1 MAKAPGRKAKVRA
14 SHDEPPPRAPSVSPE
29 ESARRTLG
37 WGAGALILGLAVVG
51 IGSDDL
57 GVLPVLAGLLILVYG
72 IHKYG
77 RLGPEE
83 ERAAAV
89 AEGAPAK
96 APPSV
101 PPSPDL
107 EAAQSTVWTGIW
119 MGGLVAVAGLAVALG
134 SAGGSG
140 VKVVLAYGAILGGG
154 IRAFRGLSSL
164 PRVSPAPASV
174 EHGVENRVE
183 KRRRLNKSAPP

>member
-1 MAKAPGRKAKVRA
+1 MARAPGRKAKGRA
-14 SHDEPPPRAPSVSPE
+14 IHDEPPPAGPTVSPE

-51 IGSDDL
+51 AGSDDL

-83 ERAAAV
+83 ELAHAAPV
-89 AEGAPAK
+89 TEGAPAER
-96 APPSV
+96 SQ
-101 PPSPDL
+101 SPDP
-107 EAAQSTVWTGIW
+107 EAAQGTVWTAIW
-119 MGGLVAVAGLAVALG
+119 MGGLTAVAGLAVALG
-134 SAGGSG
+134 TVGGSG
-140 VKVVLAYGAILGGG
+140 VKLVLAYGAIAFGA
-154 IRAFRGLSSL
+154 IRVFRGLSAL
-164 PRVSPAPASV
+164 PRVSPAPRLVGSRVA
-174 EHGVENRVE
+174 NRVE